1 MPAVG
6 VITSTSAPISAALS
20 SHPEE
25 VDHMP
30 RKPALYD
37 FEMVMEINNAG
48 DQAFLRSILDAEG
61 IDYFIQGETVA
72 PYIFHAVPM
81 RLMVRKD
88 QAENARE
95 LLENFSQSIAYGG
108 LKKIID

>member
-1 MPAVG
+1 MSRNARQ
-6 VITSTSAPISAALS
+6 T
-20 SHPEE
+20 E
-25 VDHMP
+25 
-30 RKPALYD
+30 

-48 DQAFLRSILDAEG
+48 DRVFLRSILDAEG

-88 QAENARE
+88 QVATVRE
-95 LLENFSQSIAYGG
+95 RLDAFVQSSAYGG
-108 LKKIID
+108 LKRVTD